1 MIEGVDILL
10 GDLNGVYIHE
20 TRRVGIWL
28 AFVGG
33 FLDVYTYLLR
43 GGVFANAQT
52 GNMVLMMLQI
62 SKGQWLDA
70 LYYIVPVLA
79 FFTGVVVTG
88 FVKLHE
94 RWHEQVLMIEC
105 LLLFLIGFYP
115 LSWPPM
121 IVNITI
127 SFICA
132 MQVSSFRTLRGA
144 AYATTVCTGNLR
156 SAAEQLT
163 VFYIKHDIEAKRR
176 GLNYFIIILS
186 FCMGALIGALL
197 IKWLTIYSVWICAF
211 ILMGIVFIL
220 KKENTTSD
228 SSDD

>member
-1 MIEGVDILL
+1 MDILL
-10 GDLNGVYIHE
+10 SDLNGVYIYE
-20 TRRVGIWL
+20 TRRVGILL

-62 SKGQWLDA
+62 SKGQWLNA

-94 RWHEQVLMIEC
+94 RWHEQVLIIESV
-105 LLLFLIGFYP
+105 LLFLIGFYP
-115 LSWPPM
+115 ISWPPM

-127 SFICA
+127 AFISA
-132 MQVSSFRTLRGA
+132 MQVSSFRALRGT
-144 AYATTVCTGNLR
+144 AYATTFCTGNLR

-163 VFYIKHDIEAKRR
+163 VFYIKHDKEAKRR

-197 IKWLTIYSVWICAF
+197 IKWLTIYSVWICCL
-211 ILMGIVFIL
+211 ILIGVVCIL
-220 KKENTTSD
+220 IKENPKSD
-228 SSDD
+228 SSGD

>member
-1 MIEGVDILL
+1 MLS
-10 GDLNGVYIHE
+10 DLNGVYIYE
-20 TRRVGIWL
+20 TRRVGILL

-52 GNMVLMMLQI
+52 GNIVLMMLQI
-62 SKGQWLDA
+62 SEGQWLNA

-79 FFTGVVVTG
+79 FLMGVVVTG

-94 RWHEQVLMIEC
+94 RWHEQVLIIESV
-105 LLLFLIGFYP
+105 LLFLIGFYP
-115 LSWPPM
+115 ISWPPM

-132 MQVSSFRTLRGA
+132 MQVSSFRALRGT
-144 AYATTVCTGNLR
+144 AYATTFCTGNLR

-163 VFYIKHDIEAKRR
+163 VFYIKHDKEAKRR

-197 IKWLTIYSVWICAF
+197 IKWLTIYSVWICCL
-211 ILMGIVFIL
+211 ILIGVVCIL
-220 KKENTTSD
+220 IKENPKSD
-228 SSDD
+228 SSGD

>member
-1 MIEGVDILL
+1 MDILL
-10 GDLNGVYIHE
+10 SDLNGVYIYE
-20 TRRVGIWL
+20 TRRVGILL

-52 GNMVLMMLQI
+52 GNIVLMMLQI
-62 SKGQWLDA
+62 SEGQWLNA

-79 FFTGVVVTG
+79 FLMGVVVTG

-94 RWHEQVLMIEC
+94 RWHEQVLIIESV
-105 LLLFLIGFYP
+105 LLFLIGFYP
-115 LSWPPM
+115 ISWPPM

-132 MQVSSFRTLRGA
+132 MQVSSFRALRGT
-144 AYATTVCTGNLR
+144 AYATTFCTGNLR

-163 VFYIKHDIEAKRR
+163 VFYIKHDKEAKRR

-197 IKWLTIYSVWICAF
+197 IKWLTIYSVWICCL
-211 ILMGIVFIL
+211 ILIGVVCIL
-220 KKENTTSD
+220 IKENPKSD
-228 SSDD
+228 SSGD